1 MENSV
6 TLAGKLAHDPIT
18 KKVGEDKDSL
28 SCRFTLVIERKWND
42 RRSGDPKTYST
53 HHEVICYRD
62 LAKNVSES
70 CVEGDAVVVMGRLNT
85 RKAPS
90 GVGSN
95 MITEIIADH
104 VALNLSSGSIPID

>member
-18 KKVGEDKDSL
+18 KKVGDDDESM
-28 SCRFTLVIERKWND
+28 SCRFTLVIERKWHD
-42 RRSGDPKTYST
+42 RRSGDQKTYST
-53 HHEVICYRD
+53 YHEIVCYRE

-70 CVEGDAVVVMGRLNT
+70 CVQDDAVVVMGRLNT

-90 GVGSN
+90 GNGSN

>member
-6 TLAGKLAHDPIT
+6 TLAGKLAHNPVT
-18 KKVGEDKDSL
+18 KKVGEDDESL
-28 SCRFTLVIERKWND
+28 SCRFTLTIERKWHD
-42 RRSGDPKTYST
+42 RRTGDSKVYST
-53 HHEVICYRD
+53 HHEIVCYRD

-90 GVGSN
+90 GATN
-95 MITEIIADH
+95 IITEVIADH
-104 VALNLSSGSIPID
+104 IALNLSSGSIPIE